1 MTSSRRPKPK
11 QQGPETFTFDAELW
25 IWSANASWHFITV
38 PPDPSDEI
46 DACSEGLRGGFGS
59 VRVRAT
65 IGSSTW
71 ETSVFPHTAS
81 GGYILPVKKP
91 VRRAEDL
98 EEGDV
103 TTVTLQLLLEQTGQ
117 RRPSRSAAEPEPGA
131 PTRPARSGGASA
143 PRRRG

>member
-1 MTSSRRPKPK
+1 MSPSRATKRPA
-11 QQGPETFTFDAELW
+11 QGPDTFTFQAELW
-25 IWSANASWHFITV
+25 VWAANGSWHFVTV

-59 VRVRAT
+59 VRVRVT

-91 VRRAEDL
+91 VRKAEDL
-98 EEGDV
+98 QEGDV

-117 RRPSRSAAEPEPGA
+117 LRPSRSSAS
-131 PTRPARSGGASA
+131 PTRPPRSGGASV

>member
-1 MTSSRRPKPK
+1 MTTSEPD
-11 QQGPETFTFDAELW
+11 TFTFDAELW
-25 IWSANASWHFITV
+25 VWAGNGSWHFVTV

-103 TTVTLQLLLEQTGQ
+103 TTVTLRLLLEQTGQ
-117 RRPSRSAAEPEPGA
+117 QRSRPRASERGSAAPSR
-131 PTRPARSGGASA
+131 RARSGGASS
-143 PRRRG
+143 PRRRD